1 VLATKQEVE
10 SPKKTGWLMTVELV
24 TGSTNELVRKAKFL
38 LYPKKSNPGDA
49 LLMIAGLVVL
59 EVIAMN
65 SDASYPINLRQT
77 EPLVAAAISKELLD
91 EPAYCE
97 TDDWRCM
104 KLSLFSLSRMRK
116 RWLSRHL
123 RSRGA

>member
-1 VLATKQEVE
+1 MNHEE
-10 SPKKTGWLMTVELV
+10 ENRSRTGWLMTVELV

-97 TDDWRCM
+97 TDDWCCI
-104 KLSLFSLSRMRK
+104 KLSL
-116 RWLSRHL
+116 
-123 RSRGA
+123 